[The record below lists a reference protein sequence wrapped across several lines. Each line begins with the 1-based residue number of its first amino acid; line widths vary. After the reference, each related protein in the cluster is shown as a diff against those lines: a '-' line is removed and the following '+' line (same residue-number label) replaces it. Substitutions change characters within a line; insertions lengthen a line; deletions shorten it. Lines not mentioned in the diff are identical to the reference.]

1 MSVEDNYYIGDEED
15 EYTVHAARR
24 ERSEVDQRKSKAEEK
39 RKPLERILARLEAN
53 KKEEDIKST
62 GHCTDFVLEKNY
74 AKQRNQQHKQKF
86 KTQISQNHLA

>member
-1 MSVEDNYYIGDEED
+1 MRRGYYIGDEED
-15 EYTVHAARR
+15 EYTAHAARR
-24 ERSEVDQRKSKAEEK
+24 ERSKEDQRKSKAEEK

-62 GHCTDFVLEKNY
+62 RHCTDFVLEKNY

-86 KTQISQNHLA
+86 KSQI

>member
-53 KKEEDIKST
+53 KKEEDIKSS

-86 KTQISQNHLA
+86 KTQI